1 MRSFAILISERT
13 HRPSWELRITIASDC
28 SPAYRFPMK
37 AKSQGSAIILGTS
50 FLKKVDEWRRKQRDR
65 PSRAVAI
72 RRLAERGGLAGSTS
86 LPRKGGARKAAEMAD
101 REIEGLGD
109 LAVNNEERARRKQR
123 LIQGPREF
131 RDIRGGLSKT
141 KG

>member
-1 MRSFAILISERT
+1 
-13 HRPSWELRITIASDC
+13 
-28 SPAYRFPMK
+28 MK

-109 LAVNNEERARRKQR
+109 LAVNRNAHGESGGSSKARENSVICAAVCQR
-123 LIQGPREF
+123 PKVDAKRVSNDRLGSPESRQR
-131 RDIRGGLSKT
+131 
-141 KG
+141 

>member
-1 MRSFAILISERT
+1 
-13 HRPSWELRITIASDC
+13 
-28 SPAYRFPMK
+28 MK
-37 AKSQGSAIILGTS
+37 EKSKGSAILLGAS

-86 LPRKGGARKAAEMAD
+86 LPSKESKRKAAEMAD
-101 REIEGLGD
+101 REIERRLGD
-109 LAVNNEERARRKQR
+109 QAVNDEERARRQRR

-131 RDIRGGLSKT
+131 RDIRANQ
-141 KG
+141 